1 MRDEQILRHIKTH
14 SERSAEDRAAVGTLD
29 FFLKSHGRIN
39 TNFAS
44 NDKWPNSDGTFEFV
58 PNPDISRRPE
68 QSFVVQIKGTHY
80 YTEKDGGINYSLK
93 SLAFPATICANVT
106 FDPGIL
112 FVVLNPDERGE
123 ERVFWKY
130 MSVDFVNS
138 INYVQDSWT
147 VHFTPEEEI
156 ENTEESIDRF
166 CKRLE
171 EIVEHHS
178 FVARLDKTEY
188 SRKEIEGLITY
199 CDAQITECIDRV
211 EIYNDTRDDVSR
223 RLLRLMK
230 DFCVAVLLLNTL
242 TADGETINMQLAW
255 ERSLLNIRTKYL
267 GTFYQGLE
275 YVGYRLPE
283 EGQSERLMLK
293 YYDFLWMIRNTLQSD
308 FGISVLPNLEKF
320 PVCVNE
326 LDQEYYRLAA
336 DAVES
341 VEKRDRLVGV
351 SRFYVQKKTSFYIGK
366 ERYYELTLQLAGVY
380 ATKFNRITAY
390 TKENISSNY
399 SVQISYTDVAIN
411 LWGIDSKIKVITDWK
426 VSIDPVCMNKL
437 GKILGFKTRLTSK
450 YREYISLM
458 NFLTKTGISLLQ
470 LIDLQEIEFES
481 VINSVYE
488 NANTVVFK
496 EILQLLREEYSA
508 SSQKTGRNVI
518 RYLLLNLREEMLENV
533 MATSYDKKWLSDDL
547 RITNQCYPFE
557 KNPFISNLPHS
568 RSTTTKTIKYLTSVA
583 GEKKLKTAYP
593 YIKLRAKTMQTGEIY
608 FEEGIVSDKEIRKFN
623 RSVDNWEQ
631 RQGNVLKKENG
642 LVYIDFYEKTTI
654 NILKKLLEFSK
665 RENRGQREVNLDFIR
680 KNSVVSSDMLKV
692 QAIKGAFV
700 HSGVLLIYGSA
711 GTGKTT
717 LINYLSNMMGGK
729 KKLFLSKTHTSL
741 KNLRRRIDDLGEN
754 TTFATVDSFRNKSI
768 RGKYDIIF
776 IDECSTIDNRI
787 MEILLN
793 KISPDTFLVLAGDIH
808 QIEAIDFGNW
818 FFYAKEIITTRGA
831 NVELTNTWRT
841 KDKFLISL
849 WNEVREKKPMIT
861 EKLVIDGPFSK
872 EIGPDLFER
881 EEEDEVVLCLNY
893 DGKFGLNNMNNY
905 FQNAN
910 KKSEAV
916 VWYEWSYKEGDPILF
931 NESKRFPLL
940 YNNLKGR
947 ITAIEK
953 TRSKITFTIDIDLLL
968 TERDC
973 QRNEIEYVGS
983 DGETTRIRF
992 SVYRYRNDSNIPE
1005 AEMEE
1010 MRMKSVVPFQLA
1022 YAVSIHK
1029 AQGLEYD
1036 SVKIV
1041 IPDSNSEKITHGIFY
1056 TAITR
1061 AKKKL
1066 KIYWSSE
1073 TMQEIISK
1081 FSAEELKNKSL
1092 EIIKGKCF

>member
-1 MRDEQILRHIKTH
+1 M
-14 SERSAEDRAAVGTLD
+14 
-29 FFLKSHGRIN
+29 
-39 TNFAS
+39 
-44 NDKWPNSDGTFEFV
+44 
-58 PNPDISRRPE
+58 
-68 QSFVVQIKGTHY
+68 
-80 YTEKDGGINYSLK
+80 
-93 SLAFPATICANVT
+93 
-106 FDPGIL
+106 
-112 FVVLNPDERGE
+112 
-123 ERVFWKY
+123 
-130 MSVDFVNS
+130 
-138 INYVQDSWT
+138 
-147 VHFTPEEEI
+147 VHFT
-156 ENTEESIDRF
+156 
-166 CKRLE
+166 
-171 EIVEHHS
+171 
-178 FVARLDKTEY
+178 
-188 SRKEIEGLITY
+188 
-199 CDAQITECIDRV
+199 
-211 EIYNDTRDDVSR
+211 
-223 RLLRLMK
+223 
-230 DFCVAVLLLNTL
+230 
-242 TADGETINMQLAW
+242 
-255 ERSLLNIRTKYL
+255 
-267 GTFYQGLE
+267 
-275 YVGYRLPE
+275 PE

-308 FGISVLPNLEKF
+308 FGISVLSNLEKF

-341 VEKRDRLVGV
+341 VEKRERLVGV

-568 RSTTTKTIKYLTSVA
+568 RSTTTKTIKYLTSVV

-754 TTFATVDSFRNKSI
+754 TTFATVDSFRNRSI
-768 RGKYDIIF
+768 GGKYDIIF
-776 IDECSTIDNRI
+776 IDEYS
-787 MEILLN
+787 
-793 KISPDTFLVLAGDIH
+793 
-808 QIEAIDFGNW
+808 
-818 FFYAKEIITTRGA
+818 
-831 NVELTNTWRT
+831 
-841 KDKFLISL
+841 
-849 WNEVREKKPMIT
+849 NE
-861 EKLVIDGPFSK
+861 
-872 EIGPDLFER
+872 
-881 EEEDEVVLCLNY
+881 
-893 DGKFGLNNMNNY
+893 
-905 FQNAN
+905 Q
-910 KKSEAV
+910 
-916 VWYEWSYKEGDPILF
+916 
-931 NESKRFPLL
+931 
-940 YNNLKGR
+940 
-947 ITAIEK
+947 
-953 TRSKITFTIDIDLLL
+953 
-968 TERDC
+968 
-973 QRNEIEYVGS
+973 
-983 DGETTRIRF
+983 
-992 SVYRYRNDSNIPE
+992 
-1005 AEMEE
+1005 EM
-1010 MRMKSVVPFQLA
+1010 K
-1022 YAVSIHK
+1022 
-1029 AQGLEYD
+1029 
-1036 SVKIV
+1036 
-1041 IPDSNSEKITHGIFY
+1041 
-1056 TAITR
+1056 
-1061 AKKKL
+1061 
-1066 KIYWSSE
+1066 
-1073 TMQEIISK
+1073 
-1081 FSAEELKNKSL
+1081 
-1092 EIIKGKCF
+1092 